1 MCAWASVSQ
10 VLPHNSATLQFQVLM
25 GMQMDVFLKK
35 EQIGTLVVWVGAVE
49 GGFRGWLVPQGCTP
63 HTCLPKN

>member
-1 MCAWASVSQ
+1 
-10 VLPHNSATLQFQVLM
+10 M